1 MSPIDSIRG
10 ASPLA
15 GVSGPG
21 ALTGAKAASG
31 TNFADLVKMALEQ
44 TSKAQNDST
53 ALQKRFSME
62 DPTVSLEETMVSMQ
76 KASVGFQA
84 VVQAR
89 NKLVSAYTEIMNMT
103 V

>member
-15 GVSGPG
+15 GLAAPG
-21 ALTGAKAASG
+21 AATGAKAAG
-31 TNFADLVKMALEQ
+31 GANFADLVKAALEQ
-44 TSKAQNDST
+44 TSRAQLES
-53 ALQKRFSME
+53 AGLQKRFSME

-76 KASVGFQA
+76 KASLGFQA

-89 NKLVSAYTEIMNMT
+89 NKLVSAYTEIMNMN

>member
-1 MSPIDSIRG
+1 MSPIESLRAAG
-10 ASPLA
+10 PLA
-15 GVSGPG
+15 GISGPG

-31 TNFADLVKMALEQ
+31 TNFADLVKAALEQ
-44 TSKAQNDST
+44 TSKVQNDATS
-53 ALQKRFSME
+53 LQKRFSME
-62 DPTVSLEETMVSMQ
+62 DPAVSLEETMISLQ

-89 NKLVSAYTEIMNMT
+89 NKLVSAYTEIMNMN